1 MKLREK
7 KPALILIDIQK
18 GFLDEDYWG
27 GNRNNKNAE
36 EISGTI
42 LNKWRNLACLYFI
55 SGTAPLIQIQNYMKP
70 IQDLNLMNMF
80 FHWIMNPLL
89 QKM

>member
-27 GNRNNKNAE
+27 SNRNNKNAE
-36 EISGTI
+36 EIAGTI
-42 LNKWRNLACLYFI
+42 LNK
-55 SGTAPLIQIQNYMKP
+55 
-70 IQDLNLMNMF
+70 
-80 FHWIMNPLL
+80 
-89 QKM
+89 